1 MDIGAIFFILA
12 VITLVGMYVGQPYIQ
27 RRGRRATQEDH
38 EASALM
44 ADYDRAVNTLQELD
58 FDNSLGK
65 VPVEDYPRQ
74 RAELLAKGADLLRK
88 LDALPPLSG
97 ASLSPATFKGTPPN
111 GREGRSTGRDAES
124 RMEAAVASRRADA
137 SPNKPVAL
145 LDDDEL
151 ESMIASRRKA
161 HKEKSAGFC
170 PKCGKP
176 IMVSDR
182 FCPSCGK
189 AIN

>member
-12 VITLVGMYVGQPYIQ
+12 VVTLVGMYVGQPYIQ

-38 EASALM
+38 EYSALM
-44 ADYDRAVNTLQELD
+44 AEYDRAVNTLQELD
-58 FDNSLGK
+58 FDNALGK
-65 VPVEDYPRQ
+65 VPAEDYPRQ

-88 LDALPPLSG
+88 LDALTPVPSPSG
-97 ASLSPATFKGTPPN
+97 RG
-111 GREGRSTGRDAES
+111 GRSEGKDAES

-137 SPNKPVAL
+137 SAKRAATV
-145 LDDDEL
+145 LDDDDL
-151 ESMIASRRKA
+151 ESMLAARRKNR
-161 HKEKSAGFC
+161 KEKSAGFC

-176 IMVSDR
+176 ILVSDR

-189 AIN
+189 VIN

>member
-1 MDIGAIFFILA
+1 MDIGAIFFTLA
-12 VITLVGMYVGQPYIQ
+12 VVTLVGMYVGQPYIQ

-38 EASALM
+38 EYSALM
-44 ADYDRAVNTLQELD
+44 AEYDRAVNTLQELD
-58 FDNSLGK
+58 FDNALGK

-74 RAELLAKGADLLRK
+74 RTELLAKGADLLRK
-88 LDALPPLSG
+88 LDAF
-97 ASLSPATFKGTPPN
+97 ALSPSPS
-111 GREGRSTGRDAES
+111 GRGVRDEGNVES

-137 SPNKPVAL
+137 SAEKSVAV
-145 LDDDEL
+145 LDDDDL
-151 ESMIASRRKA
+151 ESMIAARRKT

-170 PKCGKP
+170 PRCGKP
-176 IMVSDR
+176 ILVSDR

>member
-1 MDIGAIFFILA
+1 MEIGAIFFTLA

-38 EASALM
+38 DVSALM

-58 FDNSLGK
+58 FDNALGK
-65 VPVEDYPRQ
+65 VPAEDYPRQ
-74 RAELLAKGADLLRK
+74 RAEVLAKGADLLRK
-88 LDALPPLSG
+88 LDALTPNPSSSPSG
-97 ASLSPATFKGTPPN
+97 AAKG
-111 GREGRSTGRDAES
+111 GGERDAES
-124 RMEAAVASRRADA
+124 RLEAAVASRRADA
-137 SPNKPVAL
+137 SANGVATS
-145 LDDDEL
+145 LDDEDL
-151 ESMIASRRKA
+151 ETMIASRRKTR
-161 HKEKSAGFC
+161 KEKSAGFC

-176 IMVSDR
+176 ILVSDR

>member
-1 MDIGAIFFILA
+1 MDLGAIFFTLA
-12 VITLVGMYVGQPYIQ
+12 VLTLVGMYVGQPYIQ

-38 EASALM
+38 EYSALM
-44 ADYDRAVNTLQELD
+44 AEYDRAVNTLQELD
-58 FDNSLGK
+58 FDNALGK
-65 VPVEDYPRQ
+65 VPAEDYPRQ
-74 RAELLAKGADLLRK
+74 RVELLAKGADLLRK
-88 LDALPPLSG
+88 LDELQPQEKDTS
-97 ASLSPATFKGTPPN
+97 
-111 GREGRSTGRDAES
+111 RDAES

-137 SPNKPVAL
+137 SAEKSAVA
-145 LDDDEL
+145 LDDDDL
-151 ESMIASRRKA
+151 ESMIAARRRT

-176 IMVSDR
+176 ILVSDR

>member
-12 VITLVGMYVGQPYIQ
+12 VVTLVGMYVGQPYIQ

-38 EASALM
+38 EYSALM
-44 ADYDRAVNTLQELD
+44 AEYDRAVNTLQELD
-58 FDNSLGK
+58 FDNALGK
-65 VPVEDYPRQ
+65 VPAEDYPRQ

-88 LDALPPLSG
+88 LDALTPVPLTSPSG
-97 ASLSPATFKGTPPN
+97 APS
-111 GREGRSTGRDAES
+111 GRGGRSEGKDAES

-137 SPNKPVAL
+137 SAKRAANV
-145 LDDDEL
+145 LDDDDL
-151 ESMIASRRKA
+151 ESMLAARRKNR
-161 HKEKSAGFC
+161 KEKSAGFC

-176 IMVSDR
+176 ILVSDR

-189 AIN
+189 VIN

>member
-1 MDIGAIFFILA
+1 MDIGAIFFTLA
-12 VITLVGMYVGQPYIQ
+12 VVTLVGMYVGQPYIQ

-38 EASALM
+38 EYSTLM

-58 FDNSLGK
+58 FDNALGK

-74 RAELLAKGADLLRK
+74 RAELLARGTELLRK
-88 LDALPPLSG
+88 LDAMQPQES
-97 ASLSPATFKGTPPN
+97 
-111 GREGRSTGRDAES
+111 GRDAES
-124 RMEAAVASRRADA
+124 RIEAAVASRRADSSA
-137 SPNKPVAL
+137 KKSVAV
-145 LDDDEL
+145 LDDDDL
-151 ESMIASRRKA
+151 ESMIAARRKTR
-161 HKEKSAGFC
+161 KEKSAGFC

-176 IMVSDR
+176 ILVSDR

>member
-1 MDIGAIFFILA
+1 MEIGAIFFTLA
-12 VITLVGMYVGQPYIQ
+12 VVTLVGMYVGQPYIK

-38 EASALM
+38 EYSTLM
-44 ADYDRAVNTLQELD
+44 AEYDRAVNTLQELD
-58 FDNSLGK
+58 FDNALGK
-65 VPVEDYPRQ
+65 VPAEHYPRQ

-88 LDALPPLSG
+88 LDAMQPQKSG
-97 ASLSPATFKGTPPN
+97 H
-111 GREGRSTGRDAES
+111 DAEG

-137 SPNKPVAL
+137 AATGSATV

-151 ESMIASRRKA
+151 ESIIAARRKTR
-161 HKEKSAGFC
+161 KEKSAGFC

-176 IMVSDR
+176 IQISDR

-189 AIN
+189 ATN

>member
-1 MDIGAIFFILA
+1 MEIGAIFFILA
-12 VITLVGMYVGQPYIQ
+12 LITLVGMYVGQPFIQ

-38 EASALM
+38 QVSALM
-44 ADYDRAVNTLQELD
+44 AEYDRAVISLQELD
-58 FDNSLGK
+58 FDNALGK
-65 VPVEDYPRQ
+65 IPAEDFPQQ
-74 RAELLAKGADLLRK
+74 RAELLAQGADLLRK
-88 LDALPPLSG
+88 LDALTPSPSPKGSG
-97 ASLSPATFKGTPPN
+97 
-111 GREGRSTGRDAES
+111 GRDAES

-137 SPNKPVAL
+137 SANRAAPE
-145 LDDDEL
+145 LDDEDL
-151 ESMIASRRKA
+151 ESMIASRRKT

>member
-1 MDIGAIFFILA
+1 
-12 VITLVGMYVGQPYIQ
+12 
-27 RRGRRATQEDH
+27 
-38 EASALM
+38 M
-44 ADYDRAVNTLQELD
+44 AEYDRAVNTLQELD
-58 FDNSLGK
+58 FDNSLDK
-65 VPVEDYPRQ
+65 VPAEDYPRQ

-88 LDALPPLSG
+88 LDALTPLSG
-97 ASLSPATFKGTPPN
+97 ASPGPALLRRA
-111 GREGRSTGRDAES
+111 GRNAES

-137 SPNKPVAL
+137 TGSRTVVT

>member
-1 MDIGAIFFILA
+1 MDIGAIFFTLA
-12 VITLVGMYVGQPYIQ
+12 LITLVGMYVGQPYIQ
-27 RRGRRATQEDH
+27 QRGRRASQEDH
-38 EASALM
+38 EVSALM
-44 ADYDRAVNTLQELD
+44 AEYDRAVNSLQELD

-65 VPVEDYPRQ
+65 IPAEDYPRQ
-74 RAELLAKGADLLRK
+74 RAELLVQGADLLRK
-88 LDALPPLSG
+88 LDAFTPS
-97 ASLSPATFKGTPPN
+97 SSPQGK
-111 GREGRSTGRDAES
+111 RGRDAES
-124 RMEAAVASRRADA
+124 RMEAAVASLRADA
-137 SPNKPVAL
+137 SANKAAAVM
-145 LDDDEL
+145 DDDDL
-151 ESMIASRRKA
+151 ESMIASRRKS

>member
-1 MDIGAIFFILA
+1 MDIGAIFFTLA
-12 VITLVGMYVGQPYIQ
+12 VVTLVGMFVGQPFIQ
-27 RRGRRATQEDH
+27 RHSRRARQEDH
-38 EASALM
+38 EYSTLM
-44 ADYDRAVNTLQELD
+44 AEYDRAVNTLQELD
-58 FDNSLGK
+58 FDNALGK
-65 VPVEDYPRQ
+65 VPAEDYPRE

-88 LDALPPLSG
+88 LDAMQPQ
-97 ASLSPATFKGTPPN
+97 
-111 GREGRSTGRDAES
+111 ETGRDAES

-137 SPNKPVAL
+137 STKKSVAT

-151 ESMIASRRKA
+151 ESMVAARRKT

-176 IMVSDR
+176 ILVSDR

>member
-1 MDIGAIFFILA
+1 MDIGAIFFTLA
-12 VITLVGMYVGQPYIQ
+12 VITLVGMYVGQPFIQ
-27 RRGRRATQEDH
+27 RRGRRATDEDH
-38 EASALM
+38 EYSSLM

-65 VPVEDYPRQ
+65 VPAEDYPRQ

-88 LDALPPLSG
+88 LDEIQPQEKKTS
-97 ASLSPATFKGTPPN
+97 
-111 GREGRSTGRDAES
+111 RDAES
-124 RMEAAVASRRADA
+124 RMEAAVASRRADSSA
-137 SPNKPVAL
+137 KKSVAV
-145 LDDDEL
+145 LDDDDL
-151 ESMIASRRKA
+151 ESMISARRKTR
-161 HKEKSAGFC
+161 KEKSAGFC

-176 IMVSDR
+176 VQVSDR